1 MKNIKYLY
9 VLFVF
14 CCSYANA
21 QYIIAGQHS
30 ANDYYYKYTPDTVI
44 KFYNPSTYLID
55 LNNDGVKDFKFTV
68 LPYNDLLGAT
78 AYYCNVSGLNNNK
91 VALAYFDSCFYKH
104 YVSQYIIEIVQSFN
118 YNDTINI
125 NANWDSLVYI
135 EDVYSSSQMGIQCF
149 DSFTDSAYIGLKVFM
164 GTQPVYGWIK
174 IISTSHGVD
183 TIGFSTYLTLGAF
196 ACENYGVGIKPLTN
210 NNEGITVYPNPAN
223 NRIQVTSGSHKIILI
238 SIYDMLGK
246 EMINTTEKEIDVS
259 NLQVGIYFMQ
269 VKTSEGIFTK
279 KVIIQR

>member
-78 AYYCNVSGLNNNK
+78 AYYCNVSGLNNNNNK

-174 IISTSHGVD
+174 IISS
-183 TIGFSTYLTLGAF
+183 A
-196 ACENYGVGIKPLTN
+196 
-210 NNEGITVYPNPAN
+210 
-223 NRIQVTSGSHKIILI
+223 ILI
-238 SIYDMLGK
+238 MLLPGIVWFTGNLIEYNK
-246 EMINTTEKEIDVS
+246 WWDSLPPNGEMKNIDD
-259 NLQVGIYFMQ
+259 
-269 VKTSEGIFTK
+269 TSDNPVL
-279 KVIIQR
+279 VIIRRKQKHYKVLSHPRRRG